1 MPILTKGVK
10 RPGMLCTNQNSLG
23 RVEMSITPQIKI
35 PDRIDGQAGLI
46 AQLQDNIR
54 QVETASRV
62 DDGSLV
68 KNGCAAIDYLL
79 PEKGY
84 PRGTLV
90 QWITAGGSGADF
102 LSLRVAQKACEDGG
116 ALVVIDPL
124 NQFFPPAAAA
134 IGINLDN
141 LIVLRTGP
149 QSPRSAG
156 RATTPTTETGKATAS
171 YQDLLWAVDQSLRCP
186 AVAAVWGP
194 LEINERWFRRFQL
207 SAESS
212 GCLGLFLQPPGAAKQ
227 PSWADVQ
234 WLVGMSKPSHPDN
247 LPQHSQLVRLQLTR
261 CRGTHTGKTIN
272 VAINHITGN
281 VQPARRDH
289 EQHQFINQRL
299 PKTKPATGKHPTNPL
314 PMATQLAHPAT
325 GRQRA

>member
-1 MPILTKGVK
+1 
-10 RPGMLCTNQNSLG
+10 
-23 RVEMSITPQIKI
+23 MSINPQIKVS
-35 PDRIDGQAGLI
+35 DRMDRSGLI
-46 AQLQDNIR
+46 TELRDRIR
-54 QVETASRV
+54 QVETASRI

-68 KNGCAAIDYLL
+68 KNGCAAIDHLL

-84 PRGTLV
+84 ARGTLV

-124 NQFFPPAAAA
+124 KQFFPPAAAA

-141 LIVLRTGP
+141 LIVLRTGSR
-149 QSPRSAG
+149 SPMTKS
-156 RATTPTTETGKATAS
+156 TTDN

-194 LEINERWFRRFQL
+194 LQINERWFRRFQL

-212 GCLGLFLQPPGAAKQ
+212 GCLGLFLQSPAAAKR
-227 PSWADVQ
+227 PSWAEVQ
-234 WLVGMSKPSHPDN
+234 WLVGFPSPHQPSKKFSTCQPTDLRPGN
-247 LPQHSQLVRLQLTR
+247 LPTHSQLVSLQLTR
-261 CRGTHTGKTIN
+261 CRGTHTGKTIH
-272 VAINHITGN
+272 VEINHITGN

-289 EQHQFINQRL
+289 EQHRFVKRRL
-299 PKTKPATGKHPTNPL
+299 PQIQSTTGMESTNPL
-314 PMATQLAHPAT
+314 SMATQLAYPAA

>member
-1 MPILTKGVK
+1 MLTKGVK
-10 RPGMLCTNQNSLG
+10 RLGRVCRNQDSLG
-23 RVEMSITPQIKI
+23 RVEMSITPQIKNSVRM
-35 PDRIDGQAGLI
+35 DDQSGLV
-46 AQLQDNIR
+46 AQLRDRIR
-54 QVETASRV
+54 QVETTNRI

-68 KNGCAAIDYLL
+68 KNGCTAIDHLL

-141 LIVLRTGP
+141 LIVLRTGS
-149 QSPRSAG
+149 QSSRNTG
-156 RATTPTTETGKATAS
+156 RATTSTTETITGKATAS
-171 YQDLLWAVDQSLRCP
+171 HQDLLWAVDQSLRCP

-212 GCLGLFLQPPGAAKQ
+212 GCLGLFLQPPASAKQ

-234 WLVGMSKPSHPDN
+234 WLVGISNSSPTDN

-261 CRGTHTGKTIN
+261 CRGTHTGKTIY

-289 EQHQFINQRL
+289 EQHRFINQCFS
-299 PKTKPATGKHPTNPL
+299 KTKPATGKHPTNPL
-314 PMATQLAHPAT
+314 PVASQLAHPAA
-325 GRQRA
+325 GRQGA